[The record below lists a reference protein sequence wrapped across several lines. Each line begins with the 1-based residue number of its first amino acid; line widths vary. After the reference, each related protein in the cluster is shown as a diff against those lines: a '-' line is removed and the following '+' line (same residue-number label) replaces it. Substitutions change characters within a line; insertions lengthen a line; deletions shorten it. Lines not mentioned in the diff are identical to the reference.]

1 METPVHE
8 ATKEDVD
15 DAVAAA
21 KAAFPAWSA
30 LSPFQRGRYLVAL
43 ADLILESDRKLANL
57 EAETMGRTV
66 SSYFDAVTGSKY
78 FRYFSEA
85 AYPQGGSSL
94 NTPGFVNITLKQ
106 PVGVVGAIIPWNCP
120 LIFFCKKLAP
130 ALAAGNTVV
139 LKSSEKA
146 PLTCLYVAGLA
157 RKAGFPPGVLNVLS
171 GHGPVAGAA
180 IASHMDIRALTFT
193 GSNRTG
199 KLIAKAATDSNMKNV
214 IFELGGKSPAIIF
227 EDADIEAAVRDTHFS
242 IHLISGQTCMA
253 NSRLYVQRSIAETF
267 ISKFKAKFIS
277 SKLGDP
283 IDPSVN
289 QGPQADKIQYDTVL
303 RYIEMGKK
311 SGTLITDDQTAPGFY
326 INPTIFTDVPEDSQI
341 MKEEIFGPVIII
353 NAFDTEEEAIAKA
366 NDTEYG
372 LYAAVYTKDLDR
384 AIRVSSK
391 LEAGTVGVNCTS
403 PTKGDD
409 MPFGGQKGSGLG
421 RESYIDGMEHFMET
435 KSILIKVSGL

>member
-1 METPVHE
+1 
-8 ATKEDVD
+8 
-15 DAVAAA
+15 
-21 KAAFPAWSA
+21 
-30 LSPFQRGRYLVAL
+30 
-43 ADLILESDRKLANL
+43 
-57 EAETMGRTV
+57 
-66 SSYFDAVTGSKY
+66 
-78 FRYFSEA
+78 
-85 AYPQGGSSL
+85 
-94 NTPGFVNITLKQ
+94 
-106 PVGVVGAIIPWNCP
+106 
-120 LIFFCKKLAP
+120 
-130 ALAAGNTVV
+130 
-139 LKSSEKA
+139 
-146 PLTCLYVAGLA
+146 VAGLA
-157 RKAGFPPGVLNVLS
+157 QKAGFPPGVLNVLS

-227 EDADIEAAVRDTHFS
+227 DDADIEAAVADTHFS
-242 IHLISGQTCMA
+242 IHLLSGQTCMA

-267 ISKFKAKFIS
+267 IRKFKAKFTS
-277 SKLGDP
+277 AKLGDP

-289 QGPQADKIQYDTVL
+289 HGPQADKIQHDTVL

-311 SGTLITDDQTAPGFY
+311 SGTLLTDDQTAPGLY

-341 MKEEIFGPVIII
+341 MKEEVFGPVIII

-384 AIRVSSK
+384 AMRVSSK

-421 RESYIDGMEHFMET
+421 RESYIDSMEHFMET